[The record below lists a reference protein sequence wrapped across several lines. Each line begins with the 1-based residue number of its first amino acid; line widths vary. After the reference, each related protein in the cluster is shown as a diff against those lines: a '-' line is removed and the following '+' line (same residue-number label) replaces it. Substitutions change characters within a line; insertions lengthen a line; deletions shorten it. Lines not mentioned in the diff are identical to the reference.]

1 MSLATITFFYTSSR
15 LMGGLDLLSVVVRR
29 YSPASRHW
37 SFARI
42 IIFHVSPHGD
52 SLVHSYKVVNIG
64 RSNSFWYFIMYTGY
78 RFPLLSSHVDTDG
91 SGEVPG
97 SGSRIDSLVDF
108 FAWGYGLL
116 GGLQLWGFPW
126 LIAVSV
132 LLIVGVLQVYYGV
145 HNNIFVVGIYVFY
158 VSDHSYG
165 GLVSPYL
172 PLLWC
177 SKCGADIYPI

>member
-1 MSLATITFFYTSSR
+1 MVPNQEFPLILSKNVLCWPQLVHVLPNEFGYYHILLYLFQVDG
-15 LMGGLDLLSVVVRR
+15 GGLDFLSVVVRR

-108 FAWGYGLL
+108 LLEVTGSWVGYNDGGFL
-116 GGLQLWGFPW
+116 G
-126 LIAVSV
+126 
-132 LLIVGVLQVYYGV
+132 
-145 HNNIFVVGIYVFY
+145 
-158 VSDHSYG
+158 
-165 GLVSPYL
+165 
-172 PLLWC
+172 
-177 SKCGADIYPI
+177 